1 MKCTRID
8 WIGLTITYAILFFI
22 GKRQTYAILGIKDLV
37 LYIYIYIIRR
47 FGLYLRTCQIMNMDG
62 KAKTCIKHQR

>member
-22 GKRQTYAILGIKDLV
+22 GKRQTYAILGIKDL
-37 LYIYIYIIRR
+37 YIYIYILFEDLVYI
-47 FGLYLRTCQIMNMDG
+47 
-62 KAKTCIKHQR
+62 